1 MASAHSNEV
10 PDTTFHSSEDSDD
23 EEYLVGEN
31 DSERGSTDHAKE
43 ESESDGELGG
53 PTDHAEDVSESDS
66 ELGGPTDHA
75 EDESESDSELG
86 GPTDRSESD
95 SEEGPT
101 DHAEEESESDSD
113 GGPTDHAEEVDTSY
127 DSDENSHIKSR
138 KRHRRPSNWIKNKRS
153 AQRNT
158 GQSYTSTSGQH
169 VSPQLSLSL
178 ASFLFLFLHLR
189 LYVIVIFHCCRFQN
203 EELTTRLVF
212 VLCDATIKC
221 LLNNAKGYL
230 MDSGHQAI
238 LMCKVL
244 IFVVV

>member
-31 DSERGSTDHAKE
+31 DSERGSTDHAE
-43 ESESDGELGG
+43 E
-53 PTDHAEDVSESDS
+53 
-66 ELGGPTDHA
+66 
-75 EDESESDSELG
+75 ESESDSELG

-178 ASFLFLFLHLR
+178 ASFLFLHLR